1 MVYLRRLQKPR
12 DDAAARLRPI
22 SLFFGALLLY
32 LDLCCEVPRACGT
45 VGLFRTNMT
54 EIERAKK
61 RNKETE
67 APPARAR
74 RVPKNQNQTKE
85 RRCKEKS
92 SCNFS
97 STDTTAQDTEQPLES
112 HAQRALS
119 RTRQMT
125 RASQPHFL
133 CTFEAATTTTAAA
146 REIRFSHL
154 CHAKKD
160 LPTPPLPLFLWLLS
174 PLLPLFSFAPSL
186 LLTRPPSL
194 LPFHTHTH
202 THALFPHIRSRPF
215 GGFSLTHSLCPQ
227 NTFIFH
233 LRLALLIPKR
243 EIIEQ

>member
-1 MVYLRRLQKPR
+1 MRRRVCGLFP
-12 DDAAARLRPI
+12 
-22 SLFFGALLLY
+22 FFGALLLY
-32 LDLCCEVPRACGT
+32 LLDLCCEVPRACGT

-74 RVPKNQNQTKE
+74 RVPKKNKTKQKKE
-85 RRCKEKS
+85 GACKEKS

-133 CTFEAATTTTAAA
+133 CTFEATTTTTAAA

-186 LLTRPPSL
+186 LLTRPPLSL
-194 LPFHTHTH
+194 AVSHTHTH
-202 THALFPHIRSRPF
+202 SSPTYAHALLVV
-215 GGFSLTHSLCPQ
+215 SL
-227 NTFIFH
+227 
-233 LRLALLIPKR
+233 
-243 EIIEQ
+243 